1 MSNQLNANVV
11 HWMENVSEEQYRAGK

>member
-11 HWMENVSEEQYRAGK
+11 HWMEHVGEEQYRAGK

>member
-11 HWMENVSEEQYRAGK
+11 HWMEHVGEEQYLAGK

>member
-11 HWMENVSEEQYRAGK
+11 HWMENVSEEQYRACK

>member
-11 HWMENVSEEQYRAGK
+11 HWMENVGEEQYRACK